1 MYNLKPQQICQDLDS
16 LYYTSDPSTTP
27 ANIKYKQYQKF
38 EPKIL
43 VCNNAVTGDV
53 YLKQCI
59 QRRLIPFIKTNHWP
73 DLAKSHYTPQVL
85 RVLEAN
91 SIPFVPKE
99 KNLPNVPQ
107 VRPIEDLWGILK

>member
-1 MYNLKPQQICQDLDS
+1 MFTAIYI
-16 LYYTSDPSTTP
+16 
-27 ANIKYKQYQKF
+27 YKS
-38 EPKIL
+38 
-43 VCNNAVTGDV
+43 NNAVTGDV

-107 VRPIEDLWGILK
+107 VRPIEDLWGLTEGNWGRGARWRCQIVEILYFKQ